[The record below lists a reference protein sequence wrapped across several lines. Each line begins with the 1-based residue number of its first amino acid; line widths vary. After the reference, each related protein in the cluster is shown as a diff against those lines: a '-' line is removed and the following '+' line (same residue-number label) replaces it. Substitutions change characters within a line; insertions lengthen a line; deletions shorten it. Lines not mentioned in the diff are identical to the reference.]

1 MSLKEF
7 ADYINENSELYNYQ
21 ILNGVLELD
30 NDIHDSSYIVVNGNW
45 ISVKDCYTQNETV
58 ISV

>member
-7 ADYINENSELYNYQ
+7 ADYINENSELHDYQ
-21 ILNGVLELD
+21 IVGGILELD
-30 NDIHDSSYIVVNGNW
+30 NDIHDSSYVICDGTR
-45 ISVKDCYTQNETV
+45 ISIKDCYDENETV